1 MTGTEPVLSGT
12 VLSGTVLS
20 GTELVVA
27 IGRLRSVV
35 YLTLGRSC
43 DSAQASPWTIVVAI
57 RARSRLSEGKLI
69 NA

>member
-1 MTGTEPVLSGT
+1 MTGTEPVLAGT
-12 VLSGTVLS
+12 VFFRDVLS
-20 GTELVVA
+20 GTEPVLA

-43 DSAQASPWTIVVAI
+43 DSAEASPWTIVVAI